1 MCVCVCVRTH
11 VGTEKQLTKISEP
24 SSITEEV
31 KQDRISETVVPN
43 YVVFLRELFV
53 GMIGMHA
60 VYIFVNFIFRNYP
73 GSLLSLLL

>member
-1 MCVCVCVRTH
+1 M
-11 VGTEKQLTKISEP
+11 EEAKQDGISERF
-24 SSITEEV
+24 I
-31 KQDRISETVVPN
+31 PN